1 MNQLPWHLK
10 FVLKRFYV
18 IKLWGYVYFVVEMRR
33 EKNIIIIFLNKYDI
47 ILKAYKSEVY
57 NISKLYKKHLYKI
70 IDSK

>member
-1 MNQLPWHLK
+1 MNQLPWQLK

-33 EKNIIIIFLNKYDI
+33 EKKNKYDI
-47 ILKAYKSEVY
+47 ILKAYKSEIY

>member
-1 MNQLPWHLK
+1 MNQLPWQLK

-33 EKNIIIIFLNKYDI
+33 EKKNKYDI
-47 ILKAYKSEVY
+47 ILKAYKSEIY

-70 IDSK
+70 KDSK

>member
-1 MNQLPWHLK
+1 MNQLPWQLK

-33 EKNIIIIFLNKYDI
+33 EKKNKYDI
-47 ILKAYKSEVY
+47 ILKAYKSEVH

>member
-1 MNQLPWHLK
+1 MNQLPWQLK

-33 EKNIIIIFLNKYDI
+33 EKKNKYDI

-70 IDSK
+70 KDSK

>member
-1 MNQLPWHLK
+1 MNQLPWQLK

-33 EKNIIIIFLNKYDI
+33 EKKNKYDI

>member
-1 MNQLPWHLK
+1 MNQLPWQLK

-47 ILKAYKSEVY
+47 ILKA
-57 NISKLYKKHLYKI
+57 
-70 IDSK
+70 

>member
-1 MNQLPWHLK
+1 MNQLPWQLK

-33 EKNIIIIFLNKYDI
+33 EKNIISFLNKYDI

-57 NISKLYKKHLYKI
+57 KISKLYKKHLYKI
-70 IDSK
+70 KDSK

>member
-1 MNQLPWHLK
+1 MAAKICFKKILCNKAMGLCLLRCWNEERK
-10 FVLKRFYV
+10 K
-18 IKLWGYVYFVVEMRR
+18 
-33 EKNIIIIFLNKYDI
+33 NKYDI